1 MAEKPSM
8 VDKVPTQLDEEELKA
23 EMNVEIPQG
32 MDMNEIPDNIEIM
45 EEDDGSVV
53 IDFDPREDKSMDGD
67 FYANL
72 AEDMSDDELGRLSGE
87 LSGEFEENK
96 NSRQEWEDAFANGLE
111 LLGFSYEERAQPF
124 RGASGV
130 THPLLAESATQF
142 QAQAFNE
149 LLPPGGPVRTLVMG
163 TSTPEKEDQAQRVKE
178 FMNYYITSVRR
189 NIRLNLT
196 KCYFICPLQGQHLKK
211 FTMMK
216 TWIELSASL
225 YQLKI

>member
-1 MAEKPSM
+1 MADKPSM

-23 EMNVEIPQG
+23 EMDVEIPEAMDIEETPENVEIV
-32 MDMNEIPDNIEIM
+32 
-45 EEDDGSVV
+45 EEEDGSVV
-53 IDFDPREDKSMDGD
+53 VDFDPREDKGMDGD

-124 RGASGV
+124 RGACGV

-149 LLPPGGPVRTLVMG
+149 LLPPGCRVRTLVM
-163 TSTPEKEDQAQRVKE
+163 
-178 FMNYYITSVRR
+178 
-189 NIRLNLT
+189 
-196 KCYFICPLQGQHLKK
+196 
-211 FTMMK
+211 
-216 TWIELSASL
+216 
-225 YQLKI
+225 

>member
-8 VDKVPTQLDEEELKA
+8 VDKVPTQLDEQELKD
-23 EMNVEIPQG
+23 EMAVEIPEG
-32 MDMNEIPDNIEIM
+32 MDTTDIPEDIEII
-45 EEDDGSVV
+45 EEEDGSVV
-53 IDFDPREDKSMDGD
+53 VDFDPSEDRAMDGD

-163 TSTPEKEDQAQRVKE
+163 TRTPD
-178 FMNYYITSVRR
+178 
-189 NIRLNLT
+189 
-196 KCYFICPLQGQHLKK
+196 
-211 FTMMK
+211 
-216 TWIELSASL
+216 
-225 YQLKI
+225 